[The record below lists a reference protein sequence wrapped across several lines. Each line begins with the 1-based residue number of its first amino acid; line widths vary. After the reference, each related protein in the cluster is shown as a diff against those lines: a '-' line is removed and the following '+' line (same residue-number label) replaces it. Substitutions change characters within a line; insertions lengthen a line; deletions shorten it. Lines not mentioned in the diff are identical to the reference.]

1 MNFLID
7 LAHQPLFRLLGA
19 LIVLLATDMK
29 PLYGVG
35 AGLVWLIW
43 VFLGFRMQDGRRIFF

>member
-29 PLYGVG
+29 PLYGVV
-35 AGLVWLIW
+35 AGLIWLIW
-43 VFLGFRMQDGRRIFF
+43 VFLGFRMQDGRHIFF